1 MKPLLTPLSDRHQY
15 HSQRFILANNKCR
28 GTSRP
33 APPAPPPS
41 PTHSKIELDEQW
53 RTDLRK
59 RIEHNIL
66 HMVEG
71 TQIEPFAGTQLH
83 GDTKR
88 GSDENFE
95 DRYRSGG
102 REYGIGPAN
111 KSGKRTERKDE
122 GGEEDS
128 TNPRKFHPP
137 SRPGVPLTQ
146 PSHSRSPVPQ
156 RNASPQRQPPNFQ
169 PAEDNDDEDVDSSN
183 SHPAR
188 RPYFPFGL
196 PRSQASSDSLPSPV
210 WRPVARAPEPGISR
224 TLAHATGQISIP
236 SQISRHG
243 SARSTG
249 STSRGAGHHHAASLN
264 SDRYP
269 SALRERQTSA
279 SVSPHARPSLGE
291 AVRSPM
297 PASPGSRAVHG
308 LQHSPENIKQGIPIP
323 RVPTLIGGRPEG
335 PSWGSLNSDVNVLRR
350 HNSKGHMRLP
360 HADGDISDS
369 SNDIVDQHHDRHCV
383 PSIRIMRS
391 SQHMDWEQMDV
402 SSDTE
407 EVQQPMEEVERHEG
421 GVRQTDVS
429 SNIHEAGTQKK
440 EVGPNR
446 EKNARTHEAEAR
458 TLDAEVK
465 RKEAEAKKKEAEAE
479 KCEAE
484 AHTFEAGSKIREA
497 EAQAQEARDKKREAE
512 AQAREAEDQRREAEA
527 LVREAHDLA
536 REAENQRREAEAQ
549 TREAVAQTREAEVR
563 TIDAK
568 AQTKKAEAQTGEPVA
583 QTREAE
589 AQRSQDEF
597 RHSHT
602 TARPIE
608 EEARTEDEV
617 YCPEHPCQSLQAE
630 ADSNAADAVR
640 LEADAQ
646 TREASAQCG
655 ALLPEERTRQTS
667 TEAERLEA
675 DAYQAEASTETH
687 EAATQLRE
695 GDAKST
701 EAMEL
706 EAGLRGREAKVRL
719 REEEASQRE
728 EKVRHLE

>member
-1 MKPLLTPLSDRHQY
+1 
-15 HSQRFILANNKCR
+15 
-28 GTSRP
+28 
-33 APPAPPPS
+33 
-41 PTHSKIELDEQW
+41 
-53 RTDLRK
+53 
-59 RIEHNIL
+59 
-66 HMVEG
+66 MVEG
-71 TQIEPFAGTQLH
+71 SQIEPFAGTQLH

-95 DRYRSGG
+95 DQYRSGR
-102 REYGIGPAN
+102 REYGIAEAN
-111 KSGKRTERKDE
+111 KSGKRSERTDE

-128 TNPRKFHPP
+128 TNLRKSRPP
-137 SRPGVPLTQ
+137 SRPSVPLTQ
-146 PSHSRSPVPQ
+146 LSHSRSPVPQ

-169 PAEDNDDEDVDSSN
+169 PAVDKDDEDVDGSI

-196 PRSQASSDSLPSPV
+196 PRSQASSGPLPSPV
-210 WRPVARAPEPGISR
+210 WRPVVRAPEPGISR
-224 TLAHATGQISIP
+224 TLSHATGQISIP
-236 SQISRHG
+236 SQFSRHG
-243 SARSTG
+243 SVRSTG
-249 STSRGAGHHHAASLN
+249 STSRGAGHHHEASPN

-279 SVSPHARPSLGE
+279 SVSPHARPPFGE
-291 AVRSPM
+291 AARSPM
-297 PASPGSRAVHG
+297 PASPGSRATHG

-323 RVPTLIGGRPEG
+323 RVPTLTADRPEG
-335 PSWGSLNSDVNVLRR
+335 PSWGSPNSDVNVHRR
-350 HNSKGHMRLP
+350 HNSKGHVRLP
-360 HADGDISDS
+360 HADGDISDA
-369 SNDIVDQHHDRHCV
+369 SNDIVDPHSDRHGV

-407 EVQQPMEEVERHEG
+407 ETPQLMEEVERLEG

-429 SNIHEAGTQKK
+429 FNIHEASTQKK
-440 EVGPNR
+440 EVGRNR
-446 EKNARTHEAEAR
+446 EKNTRTNEAEAR

-465 RKEAEAKKKEAEAE
+465 RKEAEARKKEAEFE
-479 KCEAE
+479 KREAE
-484 AHTFEAGSKIREA
+484 AQKFEAQYQIREA
-497 EAQAQEARDKKREAE
+497 EAQAQEAKDKKRDAE

-527 LVREAHDLA
+527 LAREAHHLA

-563 TIDAK
+563 TMGAE

-589 AQRSQDEF
+589 AQRSQGE
-597 RHSHT
+597 SHT

-608 EEARTEDEV
+608 EEAGTEDKV

-646 TREASAQCG
+646 TGEASAQCV

-675 DAYQAEASTETH
+675 GARQAEASTETH
-687 EAATQLRE
+687 EADTQLFSA
-695 GDAKST
+695 DAKST
-701 EAMEL
+701 EAKEL
-706 EAGLRGREAKVRL
+706 EAVLQGREAKVRL